1 MSTSVIHP
9 NTIQIRPSRLTGLV
23 VGVAILTGVTTWSV
37 SQVRTDS
44 HASSNPT
51 PEVVSAP
58 SAASKAYVDGVV
70 ALDAEQRAAIY
81 GNLGPSEPLVQSVN
95 AHSPELQAIDIS
107 PTAVTRDLVNR
118 GLIPRQ
124 SLEPAPQSM
133 DTKLQD
139 LVNRGLIPRQSLE
152 PAPQSMDTKLQDLV
166 NRGLIPRQS
175 LDD

>member
-1 MSTSVIHP
+1 VSTSVTHP

-37 SQVRTDS
+37 SQVTTDTHDGTHPQS
-44 HASSNPT
+44 
-51 PEVVSAP
+51 EVVSP
-58 SAASKAYVDGVV
+58 
-70 ALDAEQRAAIY
+70 
-81 GNLGPSEPLVQSVN
+81 PLVQSVN
-95 AHSPELQAIDIS
+95 AHSPELQAIGIS

-118 GLIPRQ
+118 GLIPRE

-133 DTKLQD
+133 DAK
-139 LVNRGLIPRQSLE
+139 V
-152 PAPQSMDTKLQDLV
+152 QDLV

>member
-1 MSTSVIHP
+1 MSSSVIHP
-9 NTIQIRPSRLTGLV
+9 NTIQIKPSRLTGLV

-37 SQVRTDS
+37 TQVTTDS
-44 HASSNPT
+44 HANSNAK
-51 PEVVSAP
+51 PEVVSEP
-58 SAASKAYVDGVV
+58 SATSKAHFDDVV

-81 GNLGPSEPLVQSVN
+81 GNVFPTEPSVQSVN
-95 AHSPELQAIDIS
+95 AHSPELRAVDTS

-133 DTKLQD
+133 DAKLQD
-139 LVNRGLIPRQSLE
+139 LVNRGLIPRQ
-152 PAPQSMDTKLQDLV
+152 T
-166 NRGLIPRQS
+166 